1 MLIMTFRIVIFA
13 PIMAIGALIKVMNT
27 NTSMTYIIALAVV
40 LVLIILCMPRFQNF
54 QKLLDKLNLTM
65 REINSDIPV
74 IRAFTN
80 EKHEEKRFDKVNQ
93 TLTKTSLFLDCTMSL
108 MFPIMM
114 LIMNKTTL
122 LIVYNE
128 AKNIYANLMGLGD
141 MMAFIQYAIQIIM
154 SFLMISMVA
163 IIIPRAS
170 VSIKR
175 INDYGTKKIL

>member
-1 MLIMTFRIVIFA
+1 MADFILKIEIAGPGFINFFVKSTSLSSVIKTIVTQDEHY
-13 PIMAIGALIKVMNT
+13 GE
-27 NTSMTYIIALAVV
+27 S
-40 LVLIILCMPRFQNF
+40 
-54 QKLLDKLNLTM
+54 
-65 REINSDIPV
+65 
-74 IRAFTN
+74 N

-93 TLTKTSLFLDCTMSL
+93 TLTKISLFLDCTMSL